1 MLQKLFGSPLR
12 FKVLRALLHAPAQS
26 WTEHA
31 LHKKTRVA
39 ARTLH
44 KIIEDLE
51 SVGLLVV
58 LPQGKTQTVALN
70 TTSLVYP
77 DLRTLFVKSELF
89 FEREFLKRL
98 ARCGNPSY
106 VALMGRFVGDMKSH
120 VDVFLVG
127 TFQQAKLKSLMKS
140 CEKELDRDINY
151 SVMSRREFEFRR
163 TMTDKF
169 LYDMLERKKIVA
181 INRLSI

>member
-1 MLQKLFGSPLR
+1 MLQKLFGSPVR
-12 FKVLRALLHAPAQS
+12 FKVLRTLLHAPGAAWSAKELQ
-26 WTEHA
+26 
-31 LHKKTRVA
+31 KKTRVP

-44 KIIEDLE
+44 TIIDDLE

-58 LPQGKTQTVALN
+58 LPKGKDQALALN

-106 VALMGRFVGDMKSH
+106 VALMGRFVGDPKAH

-127 TFQQAKLKSLMKS
+127 TFHQGRLRRCMKL
-140 CEKELDRDINY
+140 CEQDLGRELNY
-151 SVMSRREFEFRR
+151 TMLSRREFEFRR

-181 INRLSI
+181 VNKLNI